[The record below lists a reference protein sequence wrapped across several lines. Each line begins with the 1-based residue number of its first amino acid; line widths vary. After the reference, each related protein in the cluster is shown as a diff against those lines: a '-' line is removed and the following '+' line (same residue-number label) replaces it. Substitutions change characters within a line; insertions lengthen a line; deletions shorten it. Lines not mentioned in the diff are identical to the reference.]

1 MAAEGNMSRWRKV
14 GWACAAVLAAAE
26 YSWLSVVDKVVPP
39 LPRFMRPIQAVLF
52 PAAVFAMLGTIT
64 FVVALAYHAVK
75 RRPTSPVDYLAAIL
89 CASLM
94 VVILRW

>member
-1 MAAEGNMSRWRKV
+1 MAAEGNISGWRKL

>member
-1 MAAEGNMSRWRKV
+1 LLCGFPGQPR
-14 GWACAAVLAAAE
+14 
-26 YSWLSVVDKVVPP
+26 LSDSLVDKVVPP
-39 LPRFMRPIQAVLF
+39 LPRFMWPIQAVLF

-75 RRPTSPVDYLAAIL
+75 RRPTSPVDYLAAVL
-89 CASLM
+89 CASQM

>member
-1 MAAEGNMSRWRKV
+1 MAADGTMSRWRKL
-14 GWACAAVLAAAE
+14 GWTCAAVLAPAE

>member
-1 MAAEGNMSRWRKV
+1 MAAEGNMSGWRKL

-26 YSWLSVVDKVVPP
+26 YSWLSVVDTAVPP
-39 LPRFMRPIQAVLF
+39 LPRFMWPLQAVLF

-64 FVVALAYHAVK
+64 LVVALAYHAVK
-75 RRPTSPVDYLAAIL
+75 RRPTSPVDYLAAVL